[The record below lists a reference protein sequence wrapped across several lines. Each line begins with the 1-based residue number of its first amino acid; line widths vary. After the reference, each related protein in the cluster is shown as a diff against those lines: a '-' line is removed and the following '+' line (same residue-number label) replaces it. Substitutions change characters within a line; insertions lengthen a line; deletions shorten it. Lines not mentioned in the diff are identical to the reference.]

1 MPRAVKPNDITSFEK
16 AVMAIKNK
24 AINVSIDLDTGDFV
38 VKDAKDNIV
47 KRFRAK
53 KGSDAIYVVNKTEH
67 ADDLQ
72 AASQYM
78 LNQRTQLAEN
88 ASEFETKF
96 AEKQKSLLQTVEM
109 WRGVTPGASRDALS
123 LQIGRIQTELATLE
137 RQLRSKQYKYREA
150 LEVAGIKRRIYI
162 PASNDERVVPHLV
175 YKLNATQTSV
185 INRILPIKE
194 EETV

>member
-175 YKLNATQTSV
+175 YKLSL
-185 INRILPIKE
+185 IHI
-194 EETV
+194 